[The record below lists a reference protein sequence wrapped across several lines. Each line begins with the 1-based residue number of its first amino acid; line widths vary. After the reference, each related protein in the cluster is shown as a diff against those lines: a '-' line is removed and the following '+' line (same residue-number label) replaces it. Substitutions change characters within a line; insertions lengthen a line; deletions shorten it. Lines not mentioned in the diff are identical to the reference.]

1 MPTEPLYD
9 VVIVGGSYAGLA
21 GAMQLGRARRQVA
34 VIDAGQRRN
43 RFAKTSHGFLTQ
55 DGRAPEAIAADARA
69 QVLAY
74 PTVTWIDGRATAA
87 ERADGTFRVALESGE
102 TVTGKRLILAGGV
115 VDELPEIPGLQE
127 RWGRSVFA
135 CPYCHG
141 YELNQGR
148 VGVIATSPMS
158 LHQAQL
164 LPDWGQ
170 VTFFTNGAI
179 ELDTAQ
185 AQDLA
190 ERGVTVEPTLI
201 EAIVG
206 DATPTVRL
214 QDGREVMVDGLFT
227 ASRIHLAS
235 PLAEQLGCALEE
247 GPMGNFIRVDEMKQT
262 SVPGVF
268 AAGDAAR
275 MAASVT
281 FAVADGAMA
290 GISAHRSLVFPPS

>member
-9 VVIVGGSYAGLA
+9 AVIVGGSYAGLA
-21 GAMQLGRARRQVA
+21 GAMQLGRARRRVA

-74 PTVTWIDGRATAA
+74 PTVTWIDGRAASA
-87 ERADGTFRVALESGE
+87 EQADGTFRVTLESGE

-115 VDELPEIPGLQE
+115 VDELPEIPGLRE

-148 VGVIATSPMS
+148 VGVIATGPMS

-179 ELDTAQ
+179 ELDDAQ
-185 AQDLA
+185 AKDLA
-190 ERGVTVEPTLI
+190 ERGVTVDHALI

-206 DATPTVRL
+206 DTPIVRL
-214 QDGREVMVDGLFT
+214 QDGREVPVDGLFT
-227 ASRIHLAS
+227 ASRTHLAS

-247 GPMGNFIRVDEMKQT
+247 GPMGSFIRVDELKQT

>member
-9 VVIVGGSYAGLA
+9 AVIVGGSYAGMA
-21 GAMQLGRARRQVA
+21 GAMQLGRARRRVA

-43 RFAKTSHGFLTQ
+43 RFAETSHGFLTQ

-74 PTVTWIDGRATAA
+74 PTVTWIDGRAATA
-87 ERADGTFRVALESGE
+87 EQADGTFRVTLESGE
-102 TVTGKRLILAGGV
+102 TLTSKRLILATGV
-115 VDELPEIPGLQE
+115 VDELPGIPGLKE
-127 RWGRSVFA
+127 RWGKSVFA

-148 VGVIATSPMS
+148 VGVIATSHFS

-179 ELDTAQ
+179 ELDEAQ
-185 AQDLA
+185 ARDLA
-190 ERGVTVEPTLI
+190 ERGVTVEHGLI

-206 DATPTVRL
+206 DTPTVRL
-214 QDGREVMVDGLFT
+214 QDGREVAVDGLFT
-227 ASRIHLAS
+227 ASRIHMAS
-235 PLAEQLGCALEE
+235 PLAEQLGCAFEE
-247 GPMGNFIRVDEMKQT
+247 TPFGAIIRVDELKQT

>member
-9 VVIVGGSYAGLA
+9 AVIVGGSYAGMA

-34 VIDAGQRRN
+34 VIDAGLRRN

-74 PTVTWIDGRATAA
+74 PTVTWIDGRAASA
-87 ERADGTFRVALESGE
+87 EQADGTFRVTLESGE

-115 VDELPEIPGLQE
+115 VDELPEIPGLRE
-127 RWGRSVFA
+127 RWGQSVFA

-148 VGVIATSPMS
+148 VGVIATGPMS

-164 LPDWGQ
+164 LPDWGE

-179 ELDTAQ
+179 ELDDAQ
-185 AQDLA
+185 AKDLA
-190 ERGVTVEPTLI
+190 ERGVTVDHALI

-206 DATPTVRL
+206 DTPIVRL
-214 QDGREVMVDGLFT
+214 QDGREVPVDGLFT
-227 ASRIHLAS
+227 ASRTHLAS

-247 GPMGNFIRVDEMKQT
+247 GPMGSFIRVDELKQT

>member
-290 GISAHRSLVFPPS
+290 GISAHRSLVFG